1 MHDSYVQKLHG
12 VSFSLDAVTTVI
24 TSAMQ
29 YIFDELMRA
38 RAWLYTLYI
47 QDMFIVL
54 FLA

>member
-12 VSFSLDAVTTVI
+12 VSFSVTTVI

-29 YIFDELMRA
+29 CIFDELMRA